1 MASSGSSSLDHL
13 LGLVRVR
20 VVRGVNLAV
29 RDVRSSD
36 PYVVVKLGKQKMKTH
51 VIRKCVN
58 PEWNEDLTFSIEDPT
73 LPMKLR
79 VYDHDTFTQDDT
91 MGDAEFDIQPFVE
104 AARMPL
110 DGTPDGAVLSKLEPC
125 RQNCIAE
132 ESSII
137 WSDGKVIQNICLR
150 LRNVECGEVEL
161 QLQWIDLPGS
171 RVF

>member
-1 MASSGSSSLDHL
+1 M
-13 LGLVRVR
+13 
-20 VVRGVNLAV
+20 
-29 RDVRSSD
+29 
-36 PYVVVKLGKQKMKTH
+36 
-51 VIRKCVN
+51 CVQ
-58 PEWNEDLTFSIEDPT
+58 
-73 LPMKLR
+73 R